1 MKSSLTKSTHMIWI
15 NISCKKMIEFN
26 NNNEV
31 ISGRQNGAILVC
43 VSFGEDISESEREL
57 EGLAEAAGLEVLGIL
72 EQSRERPD
80 TATYIGR
87 GKVEELREAVEMLGA
102 DTVVF
107 NNELS
112 GVQIRNLEEAA
123 GVSVI
128 DRTILILDIF
138 ADRAVTSTGRL
149 EVEFAQLKYRL
160 PRLTGFGRS
169 LSRTGGGIGTRGP
182 GEKKL
187 ETDKRHIR
195 ARMDDIRREIREAEK
210 SRDLNRK
217 KREKSGIPAAALVGY
232 TNAGK
237 SAVMN
242 SFLAMNGSED
252 RAVFE
257 RDMLFATLDVS
268 HRKIR
273 LPDNREFILIDT
285 VGFVSRLPHTLVEA
299 FKGTLEEALYADVII
314 EVVDI
319 SSPDH
324 EFRMEVTEKLL
335 DEIGAGDIPRI
346 VAYNK
351 IDLLEKMENVS
362 FFPSSDYVHISA
374 KSGEGMRGLLEKTAG
389 MLFPDSAEVELLIPY
404 DKGGI
409 SSYLCEKCSV
419 KEMDYRENGTYFR
432 VLLEKADRMKLGKYQ
447 ISEE

>member
-1 MKSSLTKSTHMIWI
+1 
-15 NISCKKMIEFN
+15 MIEFN
-26 NNNEV
+26 DNNEIV
-31 ISGRQNGAILVC
+31 TGKQNGAILVC
-43 VSFGEDISESEREL
+43 VSFGDDISESEREL
-57 EGLAEAAGLEVLGIL
+57 EGLAQAAGLEVLGIL

-80 TATYIGR
+80 PATYIGK
-87 GKVEELREAVEMLGA
+87 GKVEELREAVEALGA
-102 DTVVF
+102 DTVIF

-123 GVSVI
+123 GISVI

-138 ADRAVTSTGRL
+138 ADRAVTAEGRL
-149 EVEFAQLKYRL
+149 EVELAQLKYRL

-195 ARMDDIRREIREAEK
+195 ARMDDIRREIRESEK

-217 KREKSGIPAAALVGY
+217 KREKSGIPVAALVGY

-252 RAVFE
+252 RTVFE

-268 HRKIR
+268 HRNIR

-299 FKGTLEEALYADVII
+299 FKGTLEEALYADVLI

-319 SSPDH
+319 SSPDF
-324 EFRMEVTEKLL
+324 EFRMEVTDRLL

-346 VAYNK
+346 TAYNK
-351 IDLLEKMENVS
+351 IDLAGKTDNIS
-362 FFPSSDYVHISA
+362 FFPSQDCVYISA
-374 KSGEGMRGLLEKTAG
+374 RYGEGMRELLEKTADR
-389 MLFPDSAEVELLIPY
+389 LYPDSVETEMLVPY
-404 DKGGI
+404 DKGGV
-409 SSYLCEKCSV
+409 SSYLCEKCAV
-419 KEMDYRENGTYFR
+419 KEMEYRENGTYFR
-432 VLLEKADRMKLGKYQ
+432 AVLSEADRMKFEKY
-447 ISEE
+447 IVK